1 MTTSAK
7 PIPDGLHTV
16 TPAIVVRDAAKAI
29 DFYKR
34 ALGAQE
40 LMRMPGPDGKIMHA
54 ELRIGD
60 SVIFISDENPQMGNV
75 KSPQSLGGCT
85 VSLNVYVPNVDEV
98 FKQAIAAG
106 GKEAMAV
113 ALASPPPPPRGPWS
127 DAGGTTGGTPGNP
140 PPLPP
145 ESTRPCSIRVRK
157 SGWQHGVSCPHHAR
171 SISRCEI
178 EMTVINHAMFAGRR
192 DHFAQQCDALAAP
205 REDVGDLFDGIRLHD
220 RDHAD
225 AAVEGAQQFEFGD
238 APLLRQPLEN
248 RQHRQTRK
256 VYPNAEM
263 FWQHARN
270 IIGETAAGDVGKT
283 LDRTGLADRAQA

>member
-113 ALASPPPPPRGPWS
+113 ADQFWGDRY
-127 DAGGTTGGTPGNP
+127 GNFIDP
-140 PPLPP
+140 FGF
-145 ESTRPCSIRVRK
+145 S
-157 SGWQHGVSCPHHAR
+157 WGVATHKEDLSQQ
-171 SISRCEI
+171 
-178 EMTVINHAMFAGRR
+178 EM
-192 DHFAQQCDALAAP
+192 
-205 REDVGDLFDGIRLHD
+205 
-220 RDHAD
+220 
-225 AAVEGAQQFEFGD
+225 
-238 APLLRQPLEN
+238 
-248 RQHRQTRK
+248 
-256 VYPNAEM
+256 
-263 FWQHARN
+263 
-270 IIGETAAGDVGKT
+270 GK
-283 LDRTGLADRAQA
+283 RA